1 MTYLV
6 RRIIKKNTH
15 TETDGTNKIMLGM
28 KKERKTTGQTEIR
41 RKTFTFFNFMATFWK
56 FK

>member
-6 RRIIKKNTH
+6 RRIIKKTH

-41 RKTFTFFNFMATFWK
+41 RKTFTFSTFYGNILEI
-56 FK
+56 